1 METEKNNL
9 IVKTT
14 GLVLNIVSSYVQKGD
29 FVNKG
34 DTLLVIHALN
44 MDNDILAP
52 KDCYIEGVYV
62 YKNAE
67 IIINDVLFGISYSHG
82 RIADE

>member
-1 METEKNNL
+1 
-9 IVKTT
+9 
-14 GLVLNIVSSYVQKGD
+14 
-29 FVNKG
+29 
-34 DTLLVIHALN
+34 